1 LDKRFAKQKR
11 VYSQKRRVLKTMNNF
26 GLDIW
31 SNKNFIIEDGEIK
44 LNYKSMPSLLEI
56 VNTIRAKGVKGP
68 LILRFPHLVKRQI
81 KTLYNYFEKAIEEND
96 YKGSFH
102 AVFPLKVNQFPAAVA
117 AITSQGAKYNYGL
130 EAGSKAELILAMS
143 KTIGSANITVNG
155 FKDEEMLTLGFMAA
169 HSGHNIT
176 ITIEGLN
183 ELETIINVASK
194 CNLKV
199 PNIGIRVRLHSAG
212 SGIWAKS
219 GGMDAKFGLTST
231 EIIEAIK
238 LLKDAK
244 LLHKFT
250 MIHFHIGSQISDI
263 APLKKAL
270 REAGNIYAEL
280 KKMQADALSSINIG
294 GGLAVEYDQHEK
306 SHAKN
311 YSIDEFSS
319 SVVFLLGE
327 IMDRK
332 NVTHPDIFTESGR
345 FIVASHAVLITPVLE
360 LFSQDYQE
368 KLLHFKDTNP
378 PLIEEL
384 IELNRLLNNANC
396 IEYLHDALDHMES
409 LFTLFDLGYIDL
421 QDRSNAE
428 ILVHNIIKKALY
440 LKSSNPTNELEQL
453 QIKLQ
458 ERYLIN
464 ASVFQSLP
472 DYWGLGQHFPV
483 MPIHHLNTPPL
494 RAASLWDI
502 TCDSDGEIG
511 FNPEKPLYLHDV
523 NINEED
529 YFLGFFNVGAY
540 QETLGMNHNLFTHP
554 NEYTIA
560 INDTGYDII
569 DAVESKNILEILESI
584 GYDKD
589 EILNHLKN
597 RLANAGFS
605 TEKEKNDTL
614 LQLERF
620 LHQNSYL
627 RTTT

>member
-1 LDKRFAKQKR
+1 
-11 VYSQKRRVLKTMNNF
+11 MHNF
-26 GLDIW
+26 GLNIW
-31 SNKNFIIEDGEIK
+31 ANKNFIIEDGEIK

-56 VNTIRAKGVKGP
+56 INNIRSNDVKGP
-68 LILRFPHLVKRQI
+68 ILLRFPHLVQRQI
-81 KTLYNYFEKAIEEND
+81 KTLYNYFEKAIEENN
-96 YKGSFH
+96 YQGKFN
-102 AVFPLKVNQFPAAVA
+102 AVFPLKVNQFPAAVE
-117 AITSQGAKYNYGL
+117 AITSQGKKYNYGL

-143 KTIGSANITVNG
+143 KTIDGANITVNG
-155 FKDEEMLTLGFMAA
+155 FKDEEMLTLGFIAA
-169 HSGHNIT
+169 QSGHNIT
-176 ITIEGLN
+176 MTIEGLN
-183 ELETIINVASK
+183 ELETIIKVASK

-231 EIIEAIK
+231 EIIEAVK
-238 LLKDAK
+238 LLKNANLIPQLK
-244 LLHKFT
+244 
-250 MIHFHIGSQISDI
+250 MIHFHIGSQMSDI

-280 KKMQADALSSINIG
+280 KKMGADSLSSINIG
-294 GGLAVEYDQHEK
+294 GGLAVEYDQHIK
-306 SHAKN
+306 SNARN

-319 SVVFLLGE
+319 SVVFLLSE
-327 IMDRK
+327 IMDAK
-332 NVTHPDIFTESGR
+332 NVAHPDIFTESGR
-345 FIVASHAVLITPVLE
+345 FVAASHAVLITPVLE
-360 LFSQDYQE
+360 LFTQDYQE
-368 KLLHFKDTNP
+368 KLLNFKQKNP

-440 LKSSNPTNELEQL
+440 LKSANPTNELEQL

-464 ASVFQSLP
+464 ASIFQSLP

-483 MPIHHLNTPPL
+483 MPIHHLNTTPL

-523 NINEED
+523 NIDEDD
-529 YFLGFFNVGAY
+529 YFLAFFNVGAY

-554 NEYTIA
+554 NEYTVI
-560 INDTGYDII
+560 INDTNYEITNK
-569 DAVESKNILEILESI
+569 VESKNILNILESL
-584 GYDKD
+584 GYKKE
-589 EILNHLKN
+589 EISNKLKSDLKN
-597 RLANAGFS
+597 S
-605 TEKEKNDTL
+605 TFIAEKEKSDTL
-614 LQLERF
+614 AKLETF
-620 LHQNSYL
+620 LNQNGYL
-627 RTTT
+627 RTTN

>member
-1 LDKRFAKQKR
+1 
-11 VYSQKRRVLKTMNNF
+11 MNNF

-31 SNKNFIIEDGEIK
+31 SNKNFIIEDGQIK
-44 LNYKSMPSLLEI
+44 LNYKCMPSLLQI
-56 VNTIRAKGVKGP
+56 VEDIRLNDVRGP
-68 LILRFPHLVKRQI
+68 ILLRFPHLIKSQI
-81 KTLYNYFEKAIEEND
+81 RTLYSYFDKAIQQNN
-96 YKGSFH
+96 YKGNFN
-102 AVFPLKVNQFPAAVA
+102 AVFPLKVNQFPHAVEA
-117 AITSQGAKYNYGL
+117 VTSQGAQYSYGL

-143 KTIGSANITVNG
+143 KTPMGANITVNG
-155 FKDEEMLTLGFMAA
+155 FKDKEMITLGFIAA
-169 HSGHNIT
+169 QSGHNIT
-176 ITIEGLN
+176 ITIEGLG
-183 ELETIINVASK
+183 ELETIIEVAK
-194 CNLKV
+194 ECDLKV

-231 EIIEAIK
+231 EIIEAIA

-244 LLHKFT
+244 LLNQLN
-250 MIHFHIGSQISDI
+250 MVHFHIGSQMSDI

-280 KKMQADALSSINIG
+280 KKMGATSLKSINIG
-294 GGLAVEYDQHEK
+294 GGLAVEYDQHVM
-306 SHAKN
+306 SSARN

-327 IMDRK
+327 IMNAK
-332 NVTHPDIFTESGR
+332 NVEHPDIFTESGR

-360 LFSQDYQE
+360 LFTQDYQE
-368 KLLHFKDTNP
+368 KLLNFKKNNP

-384 IELNRLLNNANC
+384 IELNRLLNNTNC

-409 LFTLFDLGYIDL
+409 LLTLFDLGYIDL

-440 LKSSNPTNELEQL
+440 LKSANPTDELAQL
-453 QIKLQ
+453 QVKLQ

-464 ASVFQSLP
+464 ASIFQSLP
-472 DYWGLGQHFPV
+472 DYWGLNQHFPV
-483 MPIHHLNTPPL
+483 MPLHHLNTVPL

-511 FNPEKPLYLHDV
+511 FNPDKPLYLHDV
-523 NINEED
+523 NLDEED

-554 NEYTIA
+554 SEYTV
-560 INDTGYDII
+560 II
-569 DAVESKNILEILESI
+569 DENSYEIKNAVESKNILEILNTL
-584 GYDKD
+584 GYDEEEVFNK
-589 EILNHLKN
+589 LKN
-597 RLANAGFS
+597 DLSNSHFI
-605 TEKEKNDTL
+605 TEQEKNYTL
-614 LQLERF
+614 AKLELF
-620 LHQNSYL
+620 LKQNGYL
-627 RTTT
+627 RTTY

>member
-1 LDKRFAKQKR
+1 M
-11 VYSQKRRVLKTMNNF
+11 SNF

-31 SNKNFIIEDGEIK
+31 SNKNFIIEDDEVK

-56 VNTIRAKGVKGP
+56 VNNIRADNIKGP
-68 LILRFPHLVKRQI
+68 LLLRFPHLIKRQI
-81 KTLYNYFEKAIEEND
+81 KTLYKYFEKAIKEND
-96 YKGSFH
+96 YKGNFN
-102 AVFPLKVNQFPAAVA
+102 AVFPLKVNQFPSAVE
-117 AITSQGAKYNYGL
+117 AITSQGQKYNYGL

-143 KTIGSANITVNG
+143 KTPKAANITVNG
-155 FKDEEMLTLGFMAA
+155 FKDEEMLTLGFIAA
-169 HSGHNIT
+169 QSGHTIT

-183 ELETIINVASK
+183 ELEMIIAVASK
-194 CNLKV
+194 SNLKI

-238 LLKDAK
+238 LLKNAD
-244 LLHKFT
+244 LIQQLT
-250 MIHFHIGSQISDI
+250 MIHFHIGSQMSDI

-280 KKMQADALSSINIG
+280 KKMGAQSLSSINIG
-294 GGLAVEYDQHEK
+294 GGLAVEYDQHAK
-306 SHAKN
+306 SNARN
-311 YSIDEFSS
+311 YSIEEFTS
-319 SVVFLLGE
+319 SVVFLLSE
-327 IMDRK
+327 IMNAK
-332 NVTHPDIFTESGR
+332 NVAHPDIFTESGR
-345 FIVASHAVLITPVLE
+345 FIAAPHAVLITPVLE
-360 LFSQDYQE
+360 LFTQDYQE
-368 KLLHFKDTNP
+368 KLLNFKKHNP

-384 IELNRLLNNANC
+384 IELNRLLNNTNC

-440 LKSSNPTNELEQL
+440 LKSANPTNELEQL

-464 ASVFQSLP
+464 ASIFQSLP

-523 NINEED
+523 NIEEED
-529 YFLGFFNVGAY
+529 YFLAFFNVGAY

-554 NEYTIA
+554 NEYTII
-560 INDTGYDII
+560 INDTNYEITNAI
-569 DAVESKNILEILESI
+569 ESKNILNILDSL
-584 GYDKD
+584 GYDTNK
-589 EILNHLKN
+589 ILNQLKN
-597 RLANAGFS
+597 NLKNSEFI

-614 LQLERF
+614 ANLERF
-620 LHQNSYL
+620 LHQNGYL
-627 RTTT
+627 RTTN